1 VSGLVAG
8 AHQAL
13 AEMGV
18 AAGDVTVLD
27 VVNGPVE
34 FVDTRNNKRAGKVFL
49 KPTNTVV
56 GGVAFGQP
64 YASPFSVR

>member
-1 VSGLVAG
+1 VPGLRNVELTAPYMHNG
-8 AHQAL
+8 SL
-13 AEMGV
+13 A
-18 AAGDVTVLD
+18 TLRD

-34 FVDTRNNKRAGKVFL
+34 YVDTRNNKRAGKVFL

-64 YASPFSVR
+64 YAAPFSVR